1 MIKNSRLTMIIMV
14 PAVLIF
20 VALFIASIYSIRG
33 KSKEA
38 SKLLNTSREAE
49 TIEVRAKA
57 VRALR
62 SELTEEFE
70 IFKELVLS
78 EDKIVDLIEIIEG
91 AGVSLGVETKVISVA
106 KVDAKNQSPKVIKMI
121 VETNGS
127 WPLTLAMSQALESLP
142 YKVTV
147 EEVSINKDGGEW
159 SSRTALLLNYFK

>member
-1 MIKNSRLTMIIMV
+1 MIIMV

-20 VALFIASIYSIRG
+20 VALFISSIYSIRG
-33 KSKEA
+33 KNNET
-38 SKLLNTSREAE
+38 SKLLNTSREAD

-70 IFKELVLS
+70 IFKELILS

-91 AGVSLGVETKVISVA
+91 AGVSLGVETKVVSVA

-127 WPLTLAMSQALESLP
+127 WPLTLAMSQALEGLP

-147 EEVSINKDGGEW
+147 EEVSINKEGSEW

>member
-1 MIKNSRLTMIIMV
+1 MIIMV

-20 VALFIASIYSIRG
+20 VALFISSIYSIRG
-33 KSKEA
+33 KNNET
-38 SKLLNTSREAE
+38 SKLLNTSREAD

-91 AGVSLGVETKVISVA
+91 AGVSLGVETKVVSVA
-106 KVDAKNQSPKVIKMI
+106 KVEAKNQSAKIIKMI

-127 WPLTLAMSQALESLP
+127 WALTLAMSQALESLP

-147 EEVSINKDGGEW
+147 EEVSINKEGSEW

>member
-33 KSKEA
+33 KNNET
-38 SKLLNTSREAE
+38 SKLLNTSREAD

-91 AGVSLGVETKVISVA
+91 AGVSLGVETKVVSVA

-159 SSRTALLLNYFK
+159 SSRTVLLLNYFK

>member
-1 MIKNSRLTMIIMV
+1 MIIMV

-20 VALFIASIYSIRG
+20 VALFISSIYSIRG
-33 KSKEA
+33 KNNET
-38 SKLLNTSREAE
+38 SKLLNTSREAD

-91 AGVSLGVETKVISVA
+91 AGVSLGVETKVVSVA

-159 SSRTALLLNYFK
+159 SSRTVLLLNYFK

>member
-1 MIKNSRLTMIIMV
+1 MIIMV

-20 VALFIASIYSIRG
+20 VALFISSIYSIRG
-33 KSKEA
+33 KNNET
-38 SKLLNTSREAE
+38 SKLLNTSREAD

-78 EDKIVDLIEIIEG
+78 EDKIVDLIGIIEG
-91 AGVSLGVETKVISVA
+91 AGVSLGVETKVVSVA
-106 KVDAKNQSPKVIKMI
+106 KVEAKNQSAKIIKMI

-127 WPLTLAMSQALESLP
+127 WALTLAMSQALEGLP

-147 EEVSINKDGGEW
+147 EEVSINKEGSEW